1 MTDRQ
6 IDNIEIVH
14 VRVTPETMDAHLQ
27 CLDQNGYRVNKKIY
41 LITNY
46 ILIFLLG
53 AYTMG
58 VFNG

>member
-6 IDNIEIVH
+6 IDNIEFIH

-27 CLDQNGYRVNKKIY
+27 CLDQNGYRVNKRFS

-46 ILIFLLG
+46 ILVFILG
-53 AYTMG
+53 AYAMG